1 MAGYALGFVMG
12 ATTGPRFRFYRKALR
27 RCRTP
32 ARPSGPPQPL
42 AADMIRYARWEDE
55 QIQRALRDEPP
66 TPN

>member
-12 ATTGPRFRFYRKALR
+12 ATTGYRKALR
-27 RCRTP
+27 RCRTL
-32 ARPSGPPQPL
+32 ARPAGPPQPL
-42 AADMIRYARWEDE
+42 AADMIRYARWQDE